1 MSTTIFQKIISG
13 DIPADILHQDEL
25 CIVIRDIE
33 PQAPVH
39 FLVIPKKVIS
49 RVGDADQEDQLILG
63 HLLLVAGQIAKQEGL
78 SAGFRV
84 VINHGQNGGETVPH
98 LHVHVMGGRQM
109 QWPPG

>member
-39 FLVIPKKVIS
+39 FLVIPKKVIPRQYLHYS
-49 RVGDADQEDQLILG
+49 PNICRNPLLSHLSLADKE
-63 HLLLVAGQIAKQEGL
+63 
-78 SAGFRV
+78 S
-84 VINHGQNGGETVPH
+84 
-98 LHVHVMGGRQM
+98 
-109 QWPPG
+109 

>member
-1 MSTTIFQKIISG
+1 MTTTIFQKIISG

-39 FLVIPKKVIS
+39 FLVIPKKVIT

-63 HLLLVAGQIAKQEGL
+63 HLLLIAGQIAKQEEL

-84 VINHGQNGGETVPH
+84 VINHGQNGGETVPY

-109 QWPPG
+109 KWPPG